1 MEKVSDDII
10 SKEEKV
16 NFAKALIPD
25 MMSSE
30 EEKED
35 QNGERCFERKIPSF
49 WDKKFQKLVDVIDK
63 TYIKNSLK
71 RSKEQ
76 MVKRENGTP
85 YKRREP
91 RSLDFGYELFVK
103 KK

>member
-1 MEKVSDDII
+1 MSLDIFCFVPLQKAQRRRRALEKASDDII

-25 MMSSE
+25 MMSSG

-49 WDKKFQKLVDVIDK
+49 
-63 TYIKNSLK
+63 
-71 RSKEQ
+71 
-76 MVKRENGTP
+76 
-85 YKRREP
+85 
-91 RSLDFGYELFVK
+91 
-103 KK
+103 